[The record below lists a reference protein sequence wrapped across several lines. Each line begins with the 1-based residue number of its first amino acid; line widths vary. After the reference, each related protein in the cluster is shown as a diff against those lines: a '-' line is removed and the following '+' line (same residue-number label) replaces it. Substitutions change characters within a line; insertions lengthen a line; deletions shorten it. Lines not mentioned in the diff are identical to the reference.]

1 MTILIF
7 RLIHVSTEITFS
19 KCLKLTNQL
28 ENSQMELK
36 SLQLVIKLL
45 QTDSE
50 QNNVEPVVT
59 LRHDEYKN

>member
-1 MTILIF
+1 
-7 RLIHVSTEITFS
+7 
-19 KCLKLTNQL
+19 
-28 ENSQMELK
+28 MELK